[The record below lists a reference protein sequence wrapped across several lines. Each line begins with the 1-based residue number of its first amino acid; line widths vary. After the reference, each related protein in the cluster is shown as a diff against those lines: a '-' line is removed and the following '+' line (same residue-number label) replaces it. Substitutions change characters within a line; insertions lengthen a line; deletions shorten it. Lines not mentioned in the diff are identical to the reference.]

1 MIPSSLRGEYVSTGS
16 RPLISVAGGNYFV
29 LIDLGYNYNVQQFC
43 RVDGQIGIK
52 RYDLHCVSEKYYIKY
67 NTLFSLGLHVF
78 NCFSP
83 QSLWNYLII
92 SFFYFPLFL
101 FWSFFL
107 SFYLFSFFL
116 LCSPHS
122 LSTSYISRSPT
133 LFFFLSSFLSHNLI
147 PNS

>member
-1 MIPSSLRGEYVSTGS
+1 MLRMIPSSLRGEYVSTGS

-101 FWSFFL
+101 FWSFF
-107 SFYLFSFFL
+107 FYLFIFFLSFSFVPHILSQPHISAALPRFSSFFL
-116 LCSPHS
+116 PFS
-122 LSTSYISRSPT
+122 LI
-133 LFFFLSSFLSHNLI
+133 I
-147 PNS
+147 